1 MKKLAMVTGSVAL
14 LVAGYLAGARNAPAS
29 APSGEASAKV
39 ERKVAFYRSPMDP
52 SIHADR
58 PTQDSMGMDFIPV
71 YEDEVEAPSSQ
82 VEGRAAV
89 MIPADRRQ
97 LLGVQSEVLKR
108 GSLSRS
114 IRTVGRIVPDER
126 LLHHVHTKYDGFIEH
141 VYVDFIGKFV
151 KKGEPLLSIYSPD
164 LFATQQEYL
173 LAIKGA
179 RELSRNQGE
188 ASARGTALVEAV
200 RQRLLLWDIRP
211 EEIATLEREGVPRR
225 EVDLYSD
232 ENGYVLAK
240 VALHGMRVTPADS
253 LFDIA
258 DLSRVWVMADVY
270 EADLSAIRLGMQAV
284 VETPS
289 APGRLLRG
297 PVTFIS
303 PTVEA
308 STRTTKV
315 RIEIGNP
322 GGLLKPD
329 MFADVSLN
337 IDLGSALLV
346 PEGAII
352 DAGARKLAFVDLGE
366 GRYEPRE
373 LTLGAKAE
381 SGFVVLAGLAEGEKV
396 VVAANFL
403 IDSESSLRA
412 AVQSMKSS
420 SASSPPAAAMAS
432 PHAH

>member
-1 MKKLAMVTGSVAL
+1 MKKILALAGALAL
-14 LVAGYLAGARNAPAS
+14 LGVGYLAGARRALPAAGGTPQS
-29 APSGEASAKV
+29 APTEA
-39 ERKVAFYRSPMDP
+39 ERKILFYRSPMDP
-52 SIHADR
+52 AIHSDHF
-58 PTQDSMGMDFIPV
+58 TQDSMGMDFIPV
-71 YEDEVEAPSSQ
+71 YEDEVETPSSS

-89 MIPADRRQ
+89 VIPADRRQ
-97 LLGVQSEVLKR
+97 LLGVRSEAITR
-108 GSLSRS
+108 APLSRA

-141 VYVDFIGKFV
+141 VYVDFIGKYV
-151 KKGEPLLSIYSPD
+151 KRGEPLLSIYSPD

-173 LAIKGA
+173 LALKAG
-179 RELSRNQGE
+179 RELAKNEGDAASRGN
-188 ASARGTALVEAV
+188 ALVEAV

-211 EEIATLEREGVPRR
+211 EEIATLEKEGVARR
-225 EVDLYSD
+225 DVDLYSD
-232 ENGYVLAK
+232 ESGYVLAK

-270 EADLSAIRLGMQAV
+270 EADLPSIRLGMSATI
-284 VETPS
+284 ETPS
-289 APGRLLRG
+289 APGRKLRG

-329 MFADVSLN
+329 MFADVTLN
-337 IDLGSALLV
+337 VDLGSALVV
-346 PEGAII
+346 PEGALI
-352 DAGARKLAFVDLGE
+352 DAGARRLAFVDLGE

-373 LTLGAKAE
+373 VSLGARADA
-381 SGFVVLAGLAEGEKV
+381 GFLVLSGLAEGEKV

-403 IDSESSLRA
+403 IDSESSLKA
-412 AVQSMKSS
+412 AVQSMKSP
-420 SASSPPAAAMAS
+420 APSPS
-432 PHAH
+432 PSR

>member
-1 MKKLAMVTGSVAL
+1 MKKLLIVAGALAL
-14 LVAGYLAGARNAPAS
+14 LLAGYLAGTFQAQRAATPRTS
-29 APSGEASAKV
+29 PTP
-39 ERKVAFYRSPMDP
+39 ERAIAFYRSPMDP
-52 SIHADR
+52 SIHADK

-71 YEDEVEAPSSQ
+71 YADEVQAPASS
-82 VEGRAAV
+82 VAGRAAV
-89 MIPADRRQ
+89 VIPADRRQ
-97 LLGVQSEVLKR
+97 LLGVQSEILKR
-108 GSLSRS
+108 APLART

-126 LLHHVHTKYDGFIEH
+126 LVHHVHTKYEGFIEH
-141 VYVDFIGKFV
+141 VHVDFIGKFV
-151 KKGEPLLSIYSPD
+151 RKGEPLLSIYSPD

-173 LAIKGA
+173 LALKGA
-179 RELSRNQGE
+179 RDLSRGE
-188 ASARGTALVEAV
+188 GDAAARGQALVEAV

-211 EEIATLEREGVPRR
+211 EEIATLEREGIARR
-225 EVDLYSD
+225 DVDLYSD
-232 ENGYVLAK
+232 ESGYVLAK
-240 VALHGMRVTPADS
+240 TALHGMRVTPADS

-270 EADLSAIRLGMQAV
+270 EADLQAVRLGMRATI
-284 VETPS
+284 ETPS
-289 APGRLLRG
+289 APGRVIQG
-297 PVTFIS
+297 SVTFIS
-303 PTVEA
+303 PTVEPL
-308 STRTTKV
+308 TRTIKV

-337 IDLGSALLV
+337 IDLGSALII

-373 LTLGAKAE
+373 VVLGPKGEA
-381 SGFVVLAGLAEGEKV
+381 GFVVLSGLAEGEKV

-412 AVQSMKSS
+412 AVQSMKP
-420 SASSPPAAAMAS
+420 AQGSPTPGG
-432 PHAH
+432 H

>member
-1 MKKLAMVTGSVAL
+1 MKKLGFLILSLGL
-14 LVAGYLAGARNAPAS
+14 LAVGYLAGSRS
-29 APSGEASAKV
+29 SSGPGAVSGSEHGATKA
-39 ERKVAFYRSPMDP
+39 ERKVVFYRSPMDP
-52 SIHADR
+52 SIRSDH
-58 PTQDSMGMDFIPV
+58 PTKDSMNMDFVPV
-71 YEDEVEAPSSQ
+71 YTDEVDAPPLD
-82 VEGRAAV
+82 VAGRASV
-89 MIPADRRQ
+89 VIPAERRQ
-97 LLGVQSEVLKR
+97 LLGVQSEALKR
-108 GSLSRS
+108 APLTRE
-114 IRTVGRIVPDER
+114 IRTVGRITPDER
-126 LLHHVHTKYDGFIEH
+126 LLHHIHTKYDGFIEH

-151 KKGEPLLSIYSPD
+151 KKGDPLLSIYSPD

-173 LAIKGA
+173 LARKGESELA
-179 RELSRNQGE
+179 RTQGDTSSRG
-188 ASARGTALVEAV
+188 RALVEAV

-211 EEIATLEREGVPRR
+211 EEIATLDREGIARR
-225 EVDLYSD
+225 DVDLYAD
-232 ENGYVLAK
+232 VNGYVLQKQA
-240 VALHGMRVTPADS
+240 VHGMRVTPADT

-258 DLSRVWVMADVY
+258 DLSHLWVLADVY
-270 EADLSAIRLGMQAV
+270 EGDLSAIRLGMPAV
-284 VETPS
+284 IETPS
-289 APGRLLRG
+289 APGRKLLG

-337 IDLGSALLV
+337 IDLGLALLV

-352 DAGARKLAFVDLGE
+352 DAGDRKLAFVDLGE

-373 LTLGAKAE
+373 VTLGVKAE
-381 SGFVVLAGLAEGEKV
+381 AGFVVLKGLRAGEKV

-412 AVQSMKSS
+412 AVQSMK
-420 SASSPPAAAMAS
+420 APSPQATPEIR
-432 PHAH
+432 

>member
-1 MKKLAMVTGSVAL
+1 MKKIVIVIGAFGL
-14 LVAGYLAGARNAPAS
+14 LGAGYLAGARGATAPAIPGS
-29 APSGEASAKV
+29 EPAAAAAKV
-39 ERKVAFYRSPMDP
+39 ERKIAFYRSPMDP
-52 SIHADR
+52 TIHADR
-58 PTQDSMGMDFIPV
+58 PTQDSMGMDFIRV
-71 YEDEVEAPSSQ
+71 YQDEVEVPASK

-89 MIPADRRQ
+89 IIPADRRH
-97 LLGVQSEVLKR
+97 LLGVQSQVLKR
-108 GSLSRS
+108 SAQMRV

-126 LLHHVHTKYDGFIEH
+126 LLHHIHTKYDGFIEH

-151 KKGEPLLSIYSPD
+151 KRGEPLLSIYSPD

-173 LAIKGA
+173 LALKGA
-179 RELSRNQGE
+179 RDLSRNQGD
-188 ASARGTALVEAV
+188 AATRSGALVDAV
-200 RQRLLLWDIRP
+200 RQRLLLWDVRP
-211 EEIATLEREGVPRR
+211 EEIATLEREGVARR

-232 ENGYVLAK
+232 ESGYVLAK
-240 VALHGMRVTPADS
+240 QALHGMRVTPADA

-258 DLSRVWVMADVY
+258 DLSRVWVQADVY
-270 EADLSAIRLGMQAV
+270 EADLSAIRLGMAAV
-284 VETPS
+284 IETPS

-303 PTVEA
+303 PTVEP

-337 IDLGSALLV
+337 IDLGSALLI

-352 DAGARKLAFVDLGE
+352 DAGERKLAFVDLGE

-373 LTLGAKAE
+373 VTLGAKAE
-381 SGFVVLAGLAEGEKV
+381 SGFVVISGVTEGEKV
-396 VVAANFL
+396 VTAANFL

-412 AVQSMKSS
+412 AVQSMKAPSV
-420 SASSPPAAAMAS
+420 SPSPAQR
-432 PHAH
+432 

>member
-1 MKKLAMVTGSVAL
+1 MRRFGLLIAAL
-14 LVAGYLAGARNAPAS
+14 VLVGLGYFAGARRGAP
-29 APSGEASAKV
+29 PRGGDSGPGPTAGRA

-52 SIHADR
+52 SIHSDHPA
-58 PTQDSMGMDFIPV
+58 QDSMGMDFIPV
-71 YEDEVEAPSSQ
+71 YTDEVEAPASA
-82 VEGRAAV
+82 VEGRASV
-89 MIPADRRQ
+89 VIPADRRQ
-97 LLGVQSEVLKR
+97 LLGVRSEPLVR
-108 GSLSRS
+108 APLSRA

-141 VYVDFIGKFV
+141 VYVDFIGKYV

-164 LFATQQEYL
+164 LYATQQEYL
-173 LAIKGA
+173 LARKAA
-179 RELSRNQGE
+179 RELAKNEGDV
-188 ASARGTALVEAV
+188 AARGSALVDAV

-211 EEIATLEREGVPRR
+211 EEIATLEKEGVARR
-225 EVDLYSD
+225 DVDLYSD
-232 ENGYVLAK
+232 ESGYVLAK

-270 EADLSAIRLGMQAV
+270 EADLSSIRLGMSATI
-284 VETPS
+284 ETAS
-289 APGRLLRG
+289 APGRKLRG

-308 STRTTKV
+308 ATRTTKV
-315 RIEIGNP
+315 RVEIENP
-322 GGLLKPD
+322 GGQLKPD
-329 MFADVSLN
+329 MFADVTL
-337 IDLGSALLV
+337 DVELGSALVV

-373 LTLGAKAE
+373 VTLGARADA
-381 SGFVVLAGLAEGEKV
+381 GFVVLSGLAAGEKV

-412 AVQSMKSS
+412 AVQSMKST
-420 SASSPPAAAMAS
+420 SPAPR
-432 PHAH
+432 

>member
-1 MKKLAMVTGSVAL
+1 MKKLALLIAAL
-14 LVAGYLAGARNAPAS
+14 TLVGLGYLAGARRGDPARS
-29 APSGEASAKV
+29 EASESSPQKA
-39 ERKVAFYRSPMDP
+39 ERKIAFYRNPMDP
-52 SIHADR
+52 SIHSDHPA
-58 PTQDSMGMDFIPV
+58 QDSMGMDYVPV
-71 YEDEVEAPSSQ
+71 YEDELDAPAST
-82 VEGRAAV
+82 VAGRASV

-97 LLGVQSEVLKR
+97 LLGVKSEALTR
-108 GSLSRS
+108 APLRRA
-114 IRTVGRIVPDER
+114 IRTVGRVVPDER

-141 VYVDFIGKFV
+141 VYVDFIGKYV

-173 LAIKGA
+173 LAQKAA
-179 RELSRNQGE
+179 RELAKNGGD
-188 ASARGTALVEAV
+188 AAARGDALVDAV

-211 EEIATLEREGVPRR
+211 EEIATLEREGVARR
-225 EVDLYSD
+225 DVDLYSSG
-232 ENGYVLAK
+232 NGYVLAK

-270 EADLSAIRLGMQAV
+270 ESDLSSVRLGMSAV
-284 VETPS
+284 IETAS
-289 APGRLLRG
+289 APGQKLRG

-315 RIEIGNP
+315 RVEVENP
-322 GGLLKPD
+322 GSRLKPD
-329 MFADVSLN
+329 MFADVTLEVG
-337 IDLGSALLV
+337 LGSALVV

-352 DAGARKLAFVDLGE
+352 DAGARKLAFVDLG
-366 GRYEPRE
+366 GGLYEPRE
-373 LTLGAKAE
+373 VVLGERADQ
-381 SGFVVLAGLAEGEKV
+381 GFVVLSGLSEGEKV

-412 AVQSMKSS
+412 AVQSMKQ
-420 SASSPPAAAMAS
+420 APAA
-432 PHAH
+432 PRPQQ

>member
-1 MKKLAMVTGSVAL
+1 
-14 LVAGYLAGARNAPAS
+14 
-29 APSGEASAKV
+29 
-39 ERKVAFYRSPMDP
+39 MDP
-52 SIHADR
+52 SIHSDHPA
-58 PTQDSMGMDFIPV
+58 QDSMGMDFIPV
-71 YEDEVEAPSSQ
+71 YTDEVEAPASA
-82 VEGRAAV
+82 VEGRASV
-89 MIPADRRQ
+89 VIPADRRQ
-97 LLGVQSEVLKR
+97 LLGVRSEPLVR
-108 GSLSRS
+108 APLSRA

-141 VYVDFIGKFV
+141 VYVDFIGKYV

-164 LFATQQEYL
+164 LYATQQEYL
-173 LAIKGA
+173 LARKAA
-179 RELSRNQGE
+179 RELAKNEGDV
-188 ASARGTALVEAV
+188 AARGSALVDAV

-211 EEIATLEREGVPRR
+211 EEIATLEKEGVARR
-225 EVDLYSD
+225 DVDLYSD
-232 ENGYVLAK
+232 ESGYVLAK

-270 EADLSAIRLGMQAV
+270 EADLSSIRLGMSATI
-284 VETPS
+284 ETAS
-289 APGRLLRG
+289 APGRKLRG

-308 STRTTKV
+308 ATRTTKV
-315 RIEIGNP
+315 RVEIENP
-322 GGLLKPD
+322 GGQLKPD
-329 MFADVSLN
+329 MFADVTL
-337 IDLGSALLV
+337 DVELGSALVV

-373 LTLGAKAE
+373 VTLGARADA
-381 SGFVVLAGLAEGEKV
+381 GFVVLSGLAAGEKV

-412 AVQSMKSS
+412 AVQSMKST
-420 SASSPPAAAMAS
+420 SPAPR
-432 PHAH
+432 

>member
-1 MKKLAMVTGSVAL
+1 MKKFAYVAAAL
-14 LVAGYLAGARNAPAS
+14 LLLSLGYLAGVRRGSPAE
-29 APSGEASAKV
+29 SGEATKSSPA
-39 ERKVAFYRSPMDP
+39 RKVAFYRSPMDP
-52 SIHADR
+52 KIHSDR

-71 YEDEVEAPSSQ
+71 YEDEVENTPQASP
-82 VEGRAAV
+82 VAGRVAV
-89 MIPADRRQ
+89 VIPADRRQ
-97 LLGVQSEVLKR
+97 LLGVQSETLKR
-108 GSLSRS
+108 APLSRV

-126 LLHHVHTKYDGFIEH
+126 MLHHVHTKYDGFIEH

-151 KKGEPLLSIYSPD
+151 KRGEPLLSIYSPD

-173 LAIKGA
+173 LALKGS

-188 ASARGTALVEAV
+188 ASTRGNALVDAV

-211 EEIATLEREGVPRR
+211 EEIATLEREGVARR
-225 EVDLYSD
+225 DVDLYSD
-232 ENGYVLAK
+232 VSGYVLAK
-240 VALHGMRVTPADS
+240 QALHGMRVTPADS

-258 DLSRVWVMADVY
+258 DLSRVWVLADVY
-270 EADLSAIRLGMQAV
+270 EADLSSIQLGMTATI
-284 VETPS
+284 ETAA
-289 APGRLLRG
+289 APGRAVKG

-303 PTVEA
+303 PTVEPA
-308 STRTTKV
+308 TRTTKV
-315 RIEIGNP
+315 RVEVANP
-322 GGLLKPD
+322 GGLFKPD

-337 IDLGSALLV
+337 VALGSALLV

-373 LTLGAKAE
+373 VTLGPKSE
-381 SGFVVLAGLAEGEKV
+381 TGFVVLSGLVEGEKV

-412 AVQSMKSS
+412 ALQSMTAPSTTP
-420 SASSPPAAAMAS
+420 SAK
-432 PHAH
+432 PHEH

>member
-1 MKKLAMVTGSVAL
+1 MKKLRLILGAVAL
-14 LVAGYLAGARNAPAS
+14 LVLGYFAGSRRTESKDVPPPGA
-29 APSGEASAKV
+29 AKTA
-39 ERKVAFYRSPMDP
+39 ERKIAFYRSPMDP
-52 SIHADR
+52 SIHSDHF
-58 PTQDSMGMDFIPV
+58 TQDSMGMDFIPV
-71 YEDEVEAPSSQ
+71 YQDEVEAPVSS
-82 VEGRAAV
+82 VKGRAAV

-97 LLGVQSEVLKR
+97 LLGVKSEVLKR
-108 GSLSRS
+108 APLSRA

-151 KKGEPLLSIYSPD
+151 KQGEPLLSIYSPD

-173 LAIKGA
+173 LALKGS
-179 RELSRNQGE
+179 RELSKDKGD
-188 ASARGTALVEAV
+188 AATRGSALVDAV

-211 EEIATLEREGVPRR
+211 EEIETLERDGVAKRTI
-225 EVDLYSD
+225 DLYSD
-232 ENGYVLAK
+232 TSGIVLARQ
-240 VALHGMRVTPADS
+240 ALHGMRVTPADS
-253 LFDIA
+253 LFDIV
-258 DLSRVWVMADVY
+258 DLSRVWVLADVY
-270 EADLSAIRLGMQAV
+270 EADLESIRLGMSAV
-284 VETPS
+284 IETPS

-329 MFADVSLN
+329 MFADVVLN
-337 IDLGSALLV
+337 VDLGSALLV

-373 LTLGAKAE
+373 VTLGPKADA
-381 SGFVVLAGLAEGEKV
+381 GIVVLRGLSEGEKV

-412 AVQSMKSS
+412 AVQSMKTPLPSS
-420 SASSPPAAAMAS
+420 SASPGG
-432 PHAH
+432 H

>member
-1 MKKLAMVTGSVAL
+1 MKKLGFVAAAL
-14 LVAGYLAGARNAPAS
+14 LLLALGYFAGIRRSSPAE
-29 APSGEASAKV
+29 SGEATKAAPA
-39 ERKVAFYRSPMDP
+39 RKIAFYRSPMDP
-52 SIHADR
+52 NIHSDR

-71 YEDEVEAPSSQ
+71 YEDEVENTPQASP
-82 VEGRAAV
+82 VAGRV
-89 MIPADRRQ
+89 PVVIPADRRQ
-97 LLGVQSEVLKR
+97 LLGVQSETLKR
-108 GSLSRS
+108 APLSRV

-126 LLHHVHTKYDGFIEH
+126 MLHHVHTKYDGFIEH

-151 KKGEPLLSIYSPD
+151 KRGEPLLSIYSPD

-173 LAIKGA
+173 LALKGS

-188 ASARGTALVEAV
+188 ASTRGNALVDAV

-211 EEIATLEREGVPRR
+211 EEIATLEREGVARR
-225 EVDLYSD
+225 DVDLYSD
-232 ENGYVLAK
+232 VSGYVLAK
-240 VALHGMRVTPADS
+240 QALHGMRVTPADS

-258 DLSRVWVMADVY
+258 DLSRVWVLADVY
-270 EADLSAIRLGMQAV
+270 EADLSSIQLGMTATI
-284 VETPS
+284 ETAA
-289 APGRLLRG
+289 APGRAVKG

-303 PTVEA
+303 PTVEPA
-308 STRTTKV
+308 TRTTKV
-315 RIEIGNP
+315 RVEVANP
-322 GGLLKPD
+322 GGLFKPD

-337 IDLGSALLV
+337 VALGSALLV

-373 LTLGAKAE
+373 VTLGPKSE
-381 SGFVVLAGLAEGEKV
+381 TGFVVLSGLGEGEKV

-412 AVQSMKSS
+412 ALQSMTAPSTTP
-420 SASSPPAAAMAS
+420 SAK
-432 PHAH
+432 PHEH

>member
-1 MKKLAMVTGSVAL
+1 MKKPAVVIGAIV
-14 LVAGYLAGARNAPAS
+14 LVGAGYLAGARRAPAPKGPPAS
-29 APSGEASAKV
+29 AATT

-52 SIHADR
+52 TVHADR
-58 PTQDSMGMDFIPV
+58 PTQDSMGMDFVPV
-71 YEDEVEAPSSQ
+71 YEDEVKAPVSN
-82 VEGRAAV
+82 VAGRATV
-89 MIPADRRQ
+89 IIPAERRQ
-97 LLGVQSEVLKR
+97 LLGVQSQALR
-108 GSLSRS
+108 RS
-114 IRTVGRIVPDER
+114 PLTRVIRTVGRIVPDER
-126 LLHHVHTKYDGFIEH
+126 LLHHVHTKYDGFVEH

-179 RELSRNQGE
+179 RELGRSQSD
-188 ASARGTALVEAV
+188 ASTRGSALVDAV

-211 EEIATLEREGVPRR
+211 EEIATLEREGVARR
-225 EVDLYSD
+225 DVDLYSD
-232 ENGYVLAK
+232 ESGYVLAK
-240 VALHGMRVTPADS
+240 QALHGMRVTPADS

-258 DLSRVWVMADVY
+258 DLTRVWVMADVY
-270 EADLSAIRLGMQAV
+270 EADLSSIRLGMSAV
-284 VETPS
+284 IETPS

-308 STRTTKV
+308 STRTIKV
-315 RIEIGNP
+315 RIEIDNP

-337 IDLGSALLV
+337 IDLGFALLV

-373 LTLGAKAE
+373 VTLGAKSE
-381 SGFVVLAGLAEGEKV
+381 SGFVVLEGLAEGEKV

-412 AVQSMKSS
+412 AVQTMQAPSLT
-420 SASSPPAAAMAS
+420 PTPGG
-432 PHAH
+432 H

>member
-1 MKKLAMVTGSVAL
+1 MKKIVIVIGAFGL
-14 LVAGYLAGARNAPAS
+14 LGAGYLAGARRATAPAIPGS
-29 APSGEASAKV
+29 EPTAAAAKV
-39 ERKVAFYRSPMDP
+39 ERKIAFYRSPMDP
-52 SIHADR
+52 TIHADR
-58 PTQDSMGMDFIPV
+58 PTQDSMGMDFIRV
-71 YEDEVEAPSSQ
+71 YQDEVEVPASN

-89 MIPADRRQ
+89 IIPADRRQ
-97 LLGVQSEVLKR
+97 LLGVQSQVLKR
-108 GSLSRS
+108 SAQMRV

-126 LLHHVHTKYDGFIEH
+126 LLHHIHTKYDGFIEH

-151 KKGEPLLSIYSPD
+151 KRGEPLLSIYSPD

-173 LAIKGA
+173 LALKGA
-179 RELSRNQGE
+179 RDLSRNQGD
-188 ASARGTALVEAV
+188 AATRSGALVDAV

-211 EEIATLEREGVPRR
+211 EEIATLEREGVARR

-232 ENGYVLAK
+232 ESGYVLAK
-240 VALHGMRVTPADS
+240 QALHGMRVTPADA

-258 DLSRVWVMADVY
+258 DLSRVWVQADVY
-270 EADLSAIRLGMQAV
+270 EADLSAIRLGMAAV
-284 VETPS
+284 IETPS

-303 PTVEA
+303 PTVEP

-337 IDLGSALLV
+337 IDLGSALLI

-352 DAGARKLAFVDLGE
+352 DAGERKLAFVDLGE

-373 LTLGAKAE
+373 VTLGAKAE
-381 SGFVVLAGLAEGEKV
+381 SGFVVISGVTEGEKV
-396 VVAANFL
+396 VTAANFL

-412 AVQSMKSS
+412 SVQSMKAPSV
-420 SASSPPAAAMAS
+420 SPSPAQR
-432 PHAH
+432 